1 MDFSTLLNM
10 FIGIKISYCAPK
22 TILKYREDIE
32 KFISWLPEPLPTNPY
47 LEYITYLKSSGTR
60 TVTIRSYARSIKT
73 FLRWAYECD
82 LLPDYV
88 KGVKLP
94 RDDARPKLPLYADE
108 VKQIDDLLNNP
119 RDWLIF
125 HLMLDC
131 GLRRQEVI
139 NLQVENIIK
148 DKNVLQIINSK
159 GNKSRFVLIPDF
171 VLDRLNSFI
180 CNTKI
185 NTGNVFRSSF
195 GGSLTENT
203 IKMLFQRLKKKTC
216 ITRLHAHLLRHTFA
230 TSYLMGGGNLEYL
243 RVFMGHYD
251 YSVTKEYSSLA
262 AQMKMLGADIY
273 KLDSIWFTRGY

>member
-1 MDFSTLLNM
+1 MDFEKLLNI
-10 FIGIKISYCAPK
+10 FISAKQSYCAPK
-22 TILKYREDIE
+22 TIIKYQEDISN
-32 KFISWLPEPLPTNPY
+32 FIKWLPEPLPGNPY
-47 LEYITYLKSSGTR
+47 LEYITYLKNSGTR

-73 FLRWAYECD
+73 FLRWAYESD

-94 RDDARPKLPLYADE
+94 RDDAMPKLPLYSDE
-108 VKQIDDLLNNP
+108 VKVIDELLNN

-139 NLQVENIIK
+139 NLQVENIIAG
-148 DKNVLQIINSK
+148 KNVIQIVNSK

-171 VLDRLNSFI
+171 VLERLNFYI
-180 CNTKI
+180 FKNKI
-185 NTGNVFRSSF
+185 KNGNIFRSSS
-195 GGSLTENT
+195 GGSISENT

-273 KLDSIWFTRGY
+273 KLDPIWFTRGY

>member
-1 MDFSTLLNM
+1 MDLEKLLVMFLST
-10 FIGIKISYCAPK
+10 KTAYCAPK
-22 TILKYREDIE
+22 TIIKYRDDIE
-32 KFISWLPEPLPTNPY
+32 KFISWLPEPLPGNPY
-47 LEYITYLKSSGTR
+47 LEYITYLKTTGTR

-73 FLRWAYECD
+73 FLRWAYEND
-82 LLPDYV
+82 FLPDYV

-94 RDDARPKLPLYADE
+94 RDDSRPKLPLYADE
-108 VKQIDDLLNNP
+108 VNLIDEYLNQ

-139 NLQVENIIK
+139 NLQLENVIS
-148 DKNVLQIINSK
+148 DKNLLQIINSK
-159 GNKSRFVLIPDF
+159 GNKSRYVLIPDF
-171 VLDRLNSFI
+171 VLERLKIYI

-185 NTGNVFRSSF
+185 KNGNIFRSSC
-195 GGSLTENT
+195 GGSISENA

-273 KLDSIWFTRGY
+273 KLDPIWFTRGY